1 VDKTTCRLTDS
12 VFNGELIVS
21 NGTISSVSG
30 DFNEGFQICEI
41 GFTDVN
47 HDGFMDAVLLLMQQ
61 GGGSSRVSDVYVLT
75 RKQPGTKFSEVSR
88 RK

>member
-1 VDKTTCRLTDS
+1 LADS

-41 GFTDVN
+41 GLTDVN

-75 RKQPGTKFSEVSR
+75 RKQPEGIFSCVY
-88 RK
+88 